1 MQVNSNIS
9 FQDTA
14 TAFAHKTD
22 KDLGRARL
30 LFRSFDYPILL
41 KWGPAL
47 AKIAVSLGFKFVI
60 KDNLILGKFIF
71 LQNNTVFNNLSSSS
85 FDKISCLLLN
95 ICFGIIIV
103 NNLYV

>member
-22 KDLGRARL
+22 KDLRRARL

-41 KWGPAL
+41 KWGP
-47 AKIAVSLGFKFVI
+47 
-60 KDNLILGKFIF
+60 GKE
-71 LQNNTVFNNLSSSS
+71 
-85 FDKISCLLLN
+85 
-95 ICFGIIIV
+95 
-103 NNLYV
+103 